1 MEQGQQ
7 ESFGRL
13 LLRYRNEVAE
23 KEDQSFSAERL
34 AHAIGVSANTI
45 RGYEKGEPK
54 SGPRPDYVARLAAV
68 FAKRLDWDEATR
80 EVFIAASRPP
90 KVASRP
96 PMADTIVPDAYPEEE
111 SSLPAADTGISHGH
125 SEEEIHSV
133 ASDPTVSYAGWAT
146 RGRSLRAQRGS
157 VITGA
162 VILAAVIGLSV
173 AWAIAAGRFAQAPP
187 VTTHAW
193 SAPGVVPASVR
204 ATLPPVFPG
213 YTLGVASASTCA
225 PFGCVVYRIHLIK
238 YFEWNKRVGKVYG
251 VETSPHCPFT
261 LGRDVGILIHSCRVF
276 AADDKQDHEYA
287 IVVYTI
293 TRGVH
298 TAAPLEVTRYLQVD
312 YRSDGETSTSQ
323 GAATP

>member
-34 AHAIGVSANTI
+34 AHTIGVSANTI

-54 SGPRPDYVARLAAV
+54 SGPRPDYVARLADV
-68 FAKRLDWDEATR
+68 FAQRLSWDEAMR
-80 EVFIAASRPP
+80 EAFIAASRPP

-96 PMADTIVPDAYPEEE
+96 PTADTIGLDEYPEEE
-111 SSLPAADTGISHGH
+111 SSLPAADTGISHVH
-125 SEEEIHSV
+125 SEEDIHSV
-133 ASDPTVSYAGWAT
+133 ASDPMVSRGSWAT
-146 RGRSLRAQRGS
+146 RGRSLRAPRGS
-157 VITGA
+157 VIAGA

-173 AWAIAAGRFAQAPP
+173 AWAIAARRFAQAPP
-187 VTTHAW
+187 ATTHAW
-193 SAPGVVPASVR
+193 SAPGAVPASVR

-213 YTLGVASASTCA
+213 YTLGVASASACA
-225 PFGCVVYRIHLIK
+225 PFGCAVYSIHLIK
-238 YFEWNKRVGKVYG
+238 YFEWNRRVDKVYG

-261 LGRDVGILIHSCRVF
+261 LGRDVGILIHSCRVY

-287 IVVYTI
+287 IVVYTV

-298 TAAPLEVTRYLQVD
+298 TAVPVEVTRYLQVD
-312 YRSDGETSTSQ
+312 YRSDGDTSTSQ